1 MRRGRVALSCTVFGS
16 ATCSSRGNPVMR
28 HRDDF
33 PLRWGFFLVPT
44 RSRPGR
50 PALARERRWACGHGV
65 KSTTSH
71 FGHSKDSIIIT
82 VTSVE
87 AQSRFGELI
96 DRSQR
101 EPIEMTRRG
110 RVVAY
115 VVSGHDMRELADV
128 RQRREEAAQWFA
140 DYRRQV
146 AALPVADAPA
156 LSDADVDALVHEL
169 R

>member
-1 MRRGRVALSCTVFGS
+1 M
-16 ATCSSRGNPVMR
+16 
-28 HRDDF
+28 
-33 PLRWGFFLVPT
+33 
-44 RSRPGR
+44 
-50 PALARERRWACGHGV
+50 
-65 KSTTSH
+65 
-71 FGHSKDSIIIT
+71 IT

-101 EPIEMTRRG
+101 EPIEVTRRG

-128 RQRREEAAQWFA
+128 RKRREEAAQWYA

-146 AALPVADAPA
+146 AALPASDAPA